1 MSRPPPA
8 SSSLRLPL
16 AILGALVLAVAAGAV
31 WLALRGGGAATV
43 AGNAASSD
51 IDATRFAA
59 YAPGLHLLTRLNT
72 TIQGTISDKDWG
84 LDAQVSFVHVGE
96 AELLRVVE
104 ANDGRELRVAISVR
118 QARNLDIKAKV
129 AGLRLDP
136 PPVAVSILKQ
146 LPIPGAEFTNQG
158 IAGLNQALANG
169 YVKDGLNRLV
179 TLAGGEAALAGAVL
193 GDLRVDEMEGRS
205 ATARYVN
212 GQGLVSLDS
221 AGQLSAA
228 QEELLRRIDV
238 VSEAHLLPDLAAA
251 AGDTWTVDARHLAM
265 LVDPAVKARI
275 GGTVEF
281 RRGADEAGC
290 IRFEAIGGL
299 VELRQLDSA
308 AELLGRWS
316 PRGSLLYD
324 PLQHAVV
331 SGQLTGQVEVSRTSR
346 DHKLFEAKW
355 VGKPTY
361 LITIAGR
368 GGMDAQAV
376 LAPPAP

>member
-1 MSRPPPA
+1 MSQPA
-8 SSSLRLPL
+8 APSHLRMPL
-16 AILGALVLAVAAGAV
+16 AILAILVLAVAVGAT
-31 WLALRGGGAATV
+31 WLALRGSADGV
-43 AGNAASSD
+43 SSHQAPTAD
-51 IDATRFAA
+51 IDATRFTA

-72 TIQGTISDKDWG
+72 TIQGTVSDKDWA

-104 ANDGRELRVAISVR
+104 ANDGKELRVAISVR

-136 PPVAVSILKQ
+136 PPVAVSIVKQ
-146 LPIPGAEFTNQG
+146 LPVPGAAFTGQG
-158 IAGLNQALANG
+158 IAALNQVLANG

-179 TLAGGEAALAGAVL
+179 SLAGGEEALAGAVL
-193 GDLRVDEMEGRS
+193 GELRVDEMEGRS

-212 GQGLVSLDS
+212 GQGLVALDS
-221 AGQLSAA
+221 AGQLSSA

-238 VSEAHLLPDLAAA
+238 VSEAHLLPDLEAAP
-251 AGDTWTVDARHLAM
+251 GDTWTVDARHLAM

-299 VELRQLDSA
+299 VELRQLDQA

-324 PLQHAVV
+324 PVQHAVV

-346 DHKLFEAKW
+346 DHTLFEAKW
-355 VGKPTY
+355 VGRPTY

-376 LAPPAP
+376 LAPVAP